1 MQAGGGH
8 FEHLLNKHKLNKSV
22 PIYGVCVALGAWMLL
37 VEIIFDNVK
46 IARMP
51 ESGEILSVLSIMQYN
66 F

>member
-1 MQAGGGH
+1 
-8 FEHLLNKHKLNKSV
+8 
-22 PIYGVCVALGAWMLL
+22 MLL

-51 ESGEILSVLSIMQYN
+51 ESGEMLSVLSIMQYN